1 MSTENQLLLLN
12 QPYKRKIMK
21 ALHIILCL
29 LLSLCTIS
37 IFSGCS
43 KEDAEMQTEEI
54 TPDQLPHYATLFLS
68 NAFPGQALE
77 KIEKVNTPDS
87 VNLYPYKVYLPS
99 DIIVEFDNEGVW
111 QQVRTSE
118 QTLSELLK
126 PLLEKELDYILTHYK
141 DEVITCIIN
150 TKVGIT
156 VALQSNKRLAFQTYE
171 GEFLGCEISEDEYA
185 SIPYLIWS
193 FISTHFPN
201 INYEEVLY
209 KEKEIDKY
217 DYTYLIRLENK
228 FELRFNKKNKWTL
241 IEGNGQE
248 IPASLIESLPEK
260 VKERLKSYPNAMITR
275 MTFISPYYDI
285 WIGDNQII
293 SINPDAKPIEVPLQA
308 VNDFVYTY
316 FGKLSS
322 ISMSRPLDQ
331 EEIIF
336 NVLIPNGFDFTTNER
351 GEWLKMNGNGYPF
364 PDLLTESLPAGIN
377 EYISAHYDAKITKV
391 DRSFDFLV
399 VLTNGQG
406 LKFDRK
412 GIFISEINITVNA
425 YEKACSYLRYQ
436 YPEDIAIRYSVMTPT
451 GGFIFHMKEGLQ
463 VEFDANGNPV

>member
-1 MSTENQLLLLN
+1 
-12 QPYKRKIMK
+12 MK
-21 ALHIILCL
+21 TLHITLYL
-29 LLSLCTIS
+29 LLSLCVIS
-37 IFSGCS
+37 LFNACS
-43 KEDAEMQTEEI
+43 KEDAEQPTEEI
-54 TPDQLPHYATLFLS
+54 TPEQLPGYATLFLS
-68 NAFPGQALE
+68 NAFPGQSIEKTE
-77 KIEKVNTPDS
+77 KINTTDS
-87 VNLYPYKVYLPS
+87 INAYPYKVYLPS
-99 DIIVEFDNEGVW
+99 DIIVDFDNEGIW
-111 QQVRTSE
+111 QQVRASE
-118 QTLSELLK
+118 QTSSELLR
-126 PLLEKELDYILTHYK
+126 PLLDRSLDYILANYK
-141 DEVITCIIN
+141 KEVIVAVIK
-150 TKVGIT
+150 TKAGVT
-156 VALQSNKRLAFQTYE
+156 VSLQSKKRLAFQSFE
-171 GEFLGCEISEDEYA
+171 GTFLGSELNKEEFTSLPSA
-185 SIPYLIWS
+185 IQN
-193 FISTHFPN
+193 FTSTHFPD
-201 INYEEVLY
+201 INYNVVLY
-209 KEKEIDKY
+209 KEKELDKY

-228 FELRFNKKNKWTL
+228 FELRFNKKNEWAL
-241 IEGNGQE
+241 IEGYNQE
-248 IPASLIESLPEK
+248 LPVSLIASLPEK

-275 MTFISPYYDI
+275 MTFISPNYDI

-331 EEIIF
+331 EEITF
-336 NVLIPNGFDFTTNER
+336 NVLIPNGFDFTTDEL
-351 GEWLKMNGNGYPF
+351 GQWLKMNGNGYPF

-412 GIFISEINITVNA
+412 GVFISEINITVNA
-425 YEKACSYLRYQ
+425 YEKACSYLRYH